1 MSSPIVPEIQDK
13 EWMSAATWLA
23 RHETF
28 LKQAEDKTIPL
39 LFLGDSIMQGWAEA
53 GKKAWDAAF
62 APLGAVNFGI
72 GGDEVQHVLWR
83 VQNGET
89 EGLSPELVVVLI
101 GTNNIG
107 NGGHSGVDTA
117 EGIKHLVSVLRE
129 KMPESE
135 ILLHKIFPRDQESGT
150 PFRREIAAL
159 NQSISPLKEQPRVTL
174 IDVNHLFLE
183 DDGTIAVS
191 SMPDFLHLS
200 SKSYHRWA
208 EILLPEVK
216 RLMKQR

>member
-13 EWMSAATWLA
+13 EWKSPEEWLSQH
-23 RHETF
+23 REF
-28 LKQAEDKTIPL
+28 LRLAEDKRIPL
-39 LFLGDSIMQGWAEA
+39 LFLGDSITQGWSGA

-62 APLGAVNFGI
+62 APLGGVNFGI

-83 VQNGET
+83 VLNGEVD
-89 EGLSPELVVVLI
+89 GLSPALVVLLI

-107 NGGHSGVDTA
+107 NAGHSGLDTA
-117 EGIKHLVSVLRE
+117 EGIKLLVNTLRE
-129 KMPESE
+129 KMPETA
-135 ILLHKIFPRDQESGT
+135 ILLHKVFPRDQEAGT

-159 NQSISPLKEQPRVTL
+159 NQSISSLKGEAGVTL

-191 SMPDFLHLS
+191 TMPDFLHLS
-200 SKSYHRWA
+200 MKSYHRWA
-208 EILLPEVK
+208 DVLLPEVR
-216 RLMKQR
+216 RLMS

>member
-13 EWMSAATWLA
+13 EWKPSEEWLSQ
-23 RHETF
+23 HEAF

-39 LFLGDSIMQGWAEA
+39 LFLGDSITQGWSGA
-53 GKKAWDAAF
+53 GKKAWDASF

-83 VQNGET
+83 VLNGEVD
-89 EGLSPELVVVLI
+89 GLSPKLVVLLI

-107 NGGHSGVDTA
+107 NAGHSGLDTA
-117 EGIKHLVSVLRE
+117 EGVKLLVNTLLE
-129 KMPESE
+129 KLPGTDV
-135 ILLHKIFPRDQESGT
+135 LLHKVFPRDQESGT
-150 PFRREIAAL
+150 PFRREVAAL
-159 NQSISPLKEQPRVTL
+159 NQSISSLKGESRVTL

-191 SMPDFLHLS
+191 TMPDFLHLS
-200 SKSYHRWA
+200 MKSYHRWA
-208 EILLPEVK
+208 EVLLPEVQ
-216 RLMKQR
+216 RLMK